1 MENKKSI
8 LAGSVIASAILG
20 LTSINANATSLTSYS
35 ALGSGAEVRSELLS
49 TPSAI
54 NAFELTCGEK
64 GKTSDTKTKD
74 AKCGDKAKAKDG
86 KCGEGKCGDKKKDG
100 KGKAK
105 DGKCGEGKCGDKKKA
120 TKDPK

>member
-20 LTSINANATSLTSYS
+20 LSNITASATNLTSYS
-35 ALGSGAEVRSELLS
+35 PLGSGAEVRSELIN

-54 NAFELTCGEK
+54 NAFELACGAK
-64 GKTSDTKTKD
+64 SKD

-105 DGKCGEGKCGDKKKA
+105 DGKCGEAKCGDKKKA
-120 TKDPK
+120 AKDPKK